1 MNDVAVKCS
10 GVSKSF
16 GATRAVSEI
25 TFTIHAGEV
34 LALVGE
40 NGAGKSTLMNML
52 SGGLAP
58 DTGRIDIAEPSGNN
72 SRWVAMVHQELSLFD
87 NLTVAENLEMD
98 RASGG
103 NLISERRSR
112 AIAQEVLDRLGIGV
126 SVDATVGSL
135 SVGQRQLVEVA
146 KAIAVP
152 PTLLI
157 LDEPSS
163 SLEGP
168 QVELLFA
175 AVRELSSQG
184 TAVIFVSHRMDELF
198 EVCDTVLVMR
208 DGQQIE
214 FGELAGHTRVSLVE
228 AMVGRESD
236 GFYPDRASREAHE
249 DHPEI
254 ELQGVEL
261 NGRLTDVNL
270 RFGAGEITA
279 IAGLDGHGQGEIA
292 EILVG
297 AQRPTAGTI
306 LVRGSAIRLR
316 SPQSAVRRGI
326 GYIAPNRRLDG
337 LLLDKS
343 VADNTTLAAGHKI
356 HPLGL
361 FRPGRERRVVRE
373 IVATL
378 AVKCSSILQP
388 IIELSG
394 GNQQKVLIGR
404 WLIFSGLRVLV
415 LNDPTRGVDVGSRAQ
430 IYRAIRDL
438 ADAGVAVVLVSTD
451 MQEILGL
458 SDVIYVVYSGRVTG
472 ELDAESATESDV
484 MHVAMGTG
492 SNA

>member
-1 MNDVAVKCS
+1 MRGSRPVNDVAVKCS

-103 NLISERRSR
+103 NLSSERRSR

-228 AMVGRESD
+228 AMVGRE
-236 GFYPDRASREAHE
+236 
-249 DHPEI
+249 
-254 ELQGVEL
+254 
-261 NGRLTDVNL
+261 
-270 RFGAGEITA
+270 
-279 IAGLDGHGQGEIA
+279 
-292 EILVG
+292 
-297 AQRPTAGTI
+297 
-306 LVRGSAIRLR
+306 
-316 SPQSAVRRGI
+316 
-326 GYIAPNRRLDG
+326 
-337 LLLDKS
+337 
-343 VADNTTLAAGHKI
+343 
-356 HPLGL
+356 
-361 FRPGRERRVVRE
+361 
-373 IVATL
+373 
-378 AVKCSSILQP
+378 
-388 IIELSG
+388 
-394 GNQQKVLIGR
+394 
-404 WLIFSGLRVLV
+404 
-415 LNDPTRGVDVGSRAQ
+415 
-430 IYRAIRDL
+430 
-438 ADAGVAVVLVSTD
+438 
-451 MQEILGL
+451 
-458 SDVIYVVYSGRVTG
+458 
-472 ELDAESATESDV
+472 
-484 MHVAMGTG
+484 
-492 SNA
+492 